1 MTLND
6 ICLPV
11 KSNLEEFNDYFKSL
25 MQTKVSLLN
34 LVLRYITKRKGKQVR
49 PALVFLSAKLVGEI
63 NPRSSIGAS
72 MIELLH
78 TATLVHDDVVDK
90 ASERRGVASINA
102 EWNNKIAVLV
112 GDYLLSRGLLNA
124 VNNNEFEFLK
134 VTSNS
139 VKRMS
144 EGELLSIEKS
154 KSVEITEE
162 EYYQIIGDKTASLLS
177 SCCEVGAISATD
189 DKEKHLALKMYGEYV
204 GIAFQLKDDILDFE
218 SKSSILGKPVAN
230 DIKEKKITLPL
241 IYAFSKAS
249 KSEGKTVQK
258 IIKNGNLKTK
268 DIEDVINFI
277 RKYDGI
283 IYAQAQA
290 LEYSKKAKLQIEH
303 FPESDAKKSLFEFA
317 DFVIS
322 RSS

>member
-63 NPRSSIGAS
+63 NPRSNIGAG

-78 TATLVHDDVVDK
+78 TATLVHDDVVDM

-112 GDYLLSRGLLNA
+112 GDFLLSRGLLNA
-124 VNNNEFEFLK
+124 VNNDEFEFLK

-189 DKEKHLALKMYGEYV
+189 DKDKQLAMRMYGEYV

-249 KSEGKTVQK
+249 KSESKTIQK

-268 DIEDVINFI
+268 DIEEVINFI
-277 RKYDGI
+277 KKYNGI
-283 IYAQAQA
+283 VYAQTQA
-290 LEYSKKAKLQIEH
+290 KNYSNKAKEQIAQ
-303 FPESDAKKSLFEFA
+303 FPDSDAKNSLIEFA

>member
-63 NPRSSIGAS
+63 NPRSNIGAA

-78 TATLVHDDVVDK
+78 TATLVHDDVVDM

-124 VNNNEFEFLK
+124 VNNDEFEFLK

-189 DKEKHLALKMYGEYV
+189 DKEKQLAMRMYGEYV

-249 KSEGKTVQK
+249 KSEGKAIQK

-268 DIEDVINFI
+268 DIEEVINFI
-277 RKYDGI
+277 KKYNGI
-283 IYAQAQA
+283 VYAQEQA
-290 LEYSKKAKLQIEH
+290 LNYSNKAKEQIAQ
-303 FPESDAKKSLFEFA
+303 FPDSDAKKSLMEFA